1 MKYAFASNNL
11 LDLWAEPKYN
21 SERSSQLLFAD
32 LLRVEEESDGFCR
45 VTELDGYTGWADS
58 RFLTRITHEAYETY
72 RADRNS
78 VVSTLRCAILRDKGS
93 PNIPPH
99 LCFYG
104 TKIKCR
110 LQNSAV
116 ATAQLPDGSRFQ
128 IKKSAIRPI
137 TGKKEQKLSAARLV
151 AEARKF
157 LGTPYLWGGITPN
170 GVDCSGLV
178 RAVFGQFGR
187 YLPRDT
193 KDQIEMGIPVMRDK
207 IRPADL
213 LFFRRHVGVAVSR
226 NQILHSSMG
235 GGGVRINSLTCG
247 MADYREDLDRDFNQ
261 ARRILC

>member
-1 MKYAFASNNL
+1 MKYAFVSTNL

-21 SERSSQLLFAD
+21 SERSSQLLYAD
-32 LLRVEEESDGFCR
+32 LLRVGENTDGFCR
-45 VTELDGYTGWADS
+45 VTELDGYSGWADS
-58 RFLTRITHEAYETY
+58 RFLTSISHGEYETY

-78 VVSTLRCAILRDKGS
+78 IVSALKCAIRGDKGRLDIS
-93 PNIPPH
+93 PH

-104 TKIKCR
+104 TKLKCR
-110 LQNSAV
+110 LQSGTV

-137 TGKKEQKLSAARLV
+137 TGETERKLSEARLV

-157 LGTPYLWGGITPN
+157 LGAPYLWGGISPN
-170 GVDCSGLV
+170 GVDCSGFV
-178 RAVFGQFGR
+178 RAVFEQFGR

-193 KDQIEMGIPVMRDK
+193 KDQIEMGTPVMRDK
-207 IRPADL
+207 IGPADL
-213 LFFRRHVGVAVSR
+213 LFFRRHVGIAISR
-226 NQILHSSMG
+226 DHILHSSMG
-235 GGGVRINSLTCG
+235 GGGVRINSLSSG